1 MKHEEWLSAEEHYCP
16 SCDDGRSGA
25 TYVNADSLREYLAK
39 LDAEREALKA
49 DNERLREAL
58 VEIAETEN
66 YVSHENLWEER
77 PSLPAREMWD
87 IAKQAL
93 EGGEHEVD

>member
-1 MKHEEWLSAEEHYCP
+1 MSNLTE
-16 SCDDGRSGA
+16 R
-25 TYVNADSLREYLAK
+25 T
-39 LDAEREALKA
+39 DAELERRSKSATANPRGVCDTTTQLLLDLKEEI
-49 DNERLREAL
+49 DRLREAL
-58 VEIAETEN
+58 VRIAETEN

-93 EGGEHEVD
+93 EGGE